1 MFINRVVA
9 STKGT
14 EDMKAN
20 LKVFLAWCIMEDDS
34 EHGRAVIAHDADEA
48 KQIVGRAW
56 AFVKAI
62 TIAEATETTKAWKNA
77 LQDMYEKQKALLG
90 V

>member
-1 MFINRVVA
+1 
-9 STKGT
+9 
-14 EDMKAN
+14 MKQ

-34 EHGRAVIAHDADEA
+34 EHGRAVIAYDADEA

-62 TIAEATETTKAWKNA
+62 TITEATETTKAWQNA